1 MNNNQLYHRQCFR
14 HHERASIVAADNI
27 APQSSD
33 SVADFVSNHER
44 SYETASVTVSAVSGA
59 VEVSDAPALPSAT
72 KVACTSPQT
81 RSPMSASASVS
92 TCESA
97 ISCDKLSLK
106 PLADGQQGEANN
118 TTTEGSSGQVRSTDV
133 DMSVQEISV
142 PDSHGLTNTSFA
154 VATSIESHDRVPAEV
169 NISAEEL
176 VLNSFSLSS
185 GARSPRQTE
194 STVDSASEASEQQ
207 QNEVYKRTKK
217 PLLPEKPATT
227 LSLVPVTAGE
237 SLSSSAEHV
246 TSCVTKDTVTLR
258 PAPMSRS
265 SPSDTTSSA
274 GEGLL
279 SSAGQVLS
287 CFTNDTVILRRSPP
301 MSRSRPR
308 RLIAPV
314 ARARQSSCLS
324 SVSVSQAETP
334 SSVTAQPTASVSQSA
349 EDVANAATTAA
360 SDVETCSSSVA
371 VDCKV
376 FRPRRPA
383 PLPPP
388 VSQHETSV
396 ISMTPSD
403 SLTITVSMSSTESLQ
418 ETTAADDQVPG
429 EHSLLSDT
437 ERQSSKDEIIKHD
450 DELPAS
456 EASQDQPVPTPRR
469 RHLPKLNMP
478 STGVEAS
485 SASSEDDPAVIS
497 SNAIDAARPSL
508 VPKPRKQMPSDVEPA
523 EMTDRP
529 KPDEVAKQ
537 DVIEL
542 TPSPKSNVDDAV
554 VRDSCTI
561 VATCEERGIEIPA
574 TDLRSSQIGTVS
586 SSQWPCTE
594 NKSPSLSPSHPARYP
609 RSKKRYAAPPPPVP
623 LSPASL
629 KPEPNDAPESEPQ
642 MLGSQQCSPVV
653 STPSPVANKPS
664 DKSMIV
670 NSGETVTPD
679 SKPTRKKISPRVKF
693 TFEKDVFRPTNATT
707 NMSSSELLKPSRP
720 APPRPTSAAA
730 VIKRKVWQ
738 CMFVCL
744 SFGLFGDTLCVTLVC
759 SKTKLL
765 IVFQNNSI

>member
-59 VEVSDAPALPSAT
+59 VEVSDALSLPSAT

-81 RSPMSASASVS
+81 RSSMSASASVS

-106 PLADGQQGEANN
+106 PLADHQQGEVNN

-133 DMSVQEISV
+133 DMSVQETSV
-142 PDSHGLTNTSFA
+142 PDNHGLTNTSVA

-169 NISAEEL
+169 NISDEEL

-207 QNEVYKRTKK
+207 QNEVYRRTKK
-217 PLLPEKPATT
+217 PLLPEKPVTT

-246 TSCVTKDTVTLR
+246 TSCVTKGTVTLR

-274 GEGLL
+274 GEGLS

-287 CFTNDTVILRRSPP
+287 CFTNDTVVLRRSPP

-314 ARARQSSCLS
+314 ARARQSSCSS

-334 SSVTAQPTASVSQSA
+334 SSVTAQPTASVSQSV

-388 VSQHETSV
+388 VSQHETSAF
-396 ISMTPSD
+396 SMTPSD

-418 ETTAADDQVPG
+418 ESTTADEQVPG

-437 ERQSSKDEIIKHD
+437 ERQSSKDAIIKHN

-497 SNAIDAARPSL
+497 SNAIDAAKPSL
-508 VPKPRKQMPSDVEPA
+508 VPKPRKQMPSDVESA

-537 DVIEL
+537 DAIEL

-554 VRDSCTI
+554 VRDSCT
-561 VATCEERGIEIPA
+561 
-574 TDLRSSQIGTVS
+574 VS
-586 SSQWPCTE
+586 SSQWPCNE
-594 NKSPSLSPSHPARYP
+594 DKSPLLSPSQPARYP

-623 LSPASL
+623 LSPAL
-629 KPEPNDAPESEPQ
+629 PKPEANDAPKSEPQ

-653 STPSPVANKPS
+653 STPSPAANKPS
-664 DKSMIV
+664 DKSVIV
-670 NSGETVTPD
+670 NSGETVAPD

-693 TFEKDVFRPTNATT
+693 TFEKDVFRPTNSTT
-707 NMSSSELLKPSRP
+707 NMSSPELLKPSRP

-738 CMFVCL
+738 CMFFCL

-765 IVFQNNSI
+765 IVFQNNSN